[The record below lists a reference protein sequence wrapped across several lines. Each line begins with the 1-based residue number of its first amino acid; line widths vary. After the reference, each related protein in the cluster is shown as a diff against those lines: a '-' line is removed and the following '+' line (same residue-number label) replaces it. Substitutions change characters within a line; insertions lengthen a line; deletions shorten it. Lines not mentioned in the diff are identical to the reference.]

1 MRAKILPD
9 YVKDTKTNSA
19 QSVTADK
26 TVKKKTDDKKVHNLS
41 SGLVFTTPVENN
53 KD

>member
-1 MRAKILPD
+1 MRPKILPS
-9 YVKDTKTNSA
+9 YVKETKTNSA

-26 TVKKKTDDKKVHNLS
+26 ASAKKTENKKVHNLS
-41 SGLVFTTPVENN
+41 SGLVFTAPVENN